1 MFVVPRLLGHS
12 RFRELTSY
20 GSISGLP
27 TVYPI
32 DSFGFKLIYS
42 YIPTVLATGIE
53 PIMIALG
60 TYHCMV
66 APYKRLSRPKNRAD
80 TSLALSLDFDRS
92 PPQFQLLRAIRSRDA
107 QVGALALAI
116 LVVNLL
122 AITFGSLFF
131 VSTDAVRTSEVP
143 VTVWD
148 MPKSLERFPAL
159 AGDVYLSLS
168 ATLSNKTGNRY
179 TQDNPL
185 FYIPPMSFDNG
196 QSYDPRKQYALE
208 QLTHSQAPAGE
219 IEWSSLVF
227 GSDVKCVLIPQ
238 EAIRSSCTNG
248 MLETISC
255 GEPLPSNISGTFTA
269 QVEVAFSGGEVSWG
283 RGTPDKWYFSG
294 MSTDAF
300 VYLNTLTASSFLVG
314 WSEMPA
320 DPKPRSDVFP
330 STQLPRIDTVA
341 LYCDSHFKVGSVTAS
356 LNTANGV
363 IKTSDVVFPLQ
374 YENNGSAIE
383 MILGFH
389 VDIEHG
395 EGKNYWALIDGDRSL
410 MWFNLIMARLY
421 PNLVRTNLVN
431 DTHIPSTD
439 QLVEAFENVYNRL
452 FAQSLQMYSDN
463 VFANVTTKDITAVF
477 RTKEPR
483 VRVSTSM
490 FIVSCAVM
498 FYLILVLLALYC
510 TPQANDYY
518 QNYVPTSLALMWTL
532 LYASTAKDDCAQLR
546 GSNPEERARQLVEL
560 GNTYSLGEFLGNDGR
575 THWGVSKAV
584 KPKDTFT
591 DAKKG

>member
-1 MFVVPRLLGHS
+1 MV
-12 RFRELTSY
+12 RFHA
-20 GSISGLP
+20 GLP
-27 TVYPI
+27 TVFPV
-32 DSFGFKLIYS
+32 DSFGFKFIYS

-66 APYKRLSRPKNRAD
+66 APYKRLRRPKNRAD
-80 TSLALSLDFDRS
+80 SSLALSLDFDRS

-131 VSTDAVRTSEVP
+131 VSDAVHTSEVP
-143 VTVWD
+143 ATVWD
-148 MPKSLERFPAL
+148 MPKSLESF
-159 AGDVYLSLS
+159 AGASEYGIDYGGVYLSLS

-196 QSYDPRKQYALE
+196 QSYDPRKPYALE
-208 QLTHSQAPAGE
+208 TLAHSQSPAGK

-227 GSDVKCVLIPQ
+227 GSDVKCVLVPQ
-238 EAIRSSCTNG
+238 EAIRSSCTND
-248 MLETISC
+248 MLETVSC
-255 GEPLPSNISGTFTA
+255 GEPLPSNITGTFAA
-269 QVEVAFSGGEVSWG
+269 QVEVAFSGGETSWG
-283 RGTPDKWYFSG
+283 KQVPDKWSFRG

-300 VYLNTLTASSFLVG
+300 VYLNTLTGSSFLVG

-320 DPKPRSDVFP
+320 DPEPKSDVFP

-356 LNTANGV
+356 LDTATGE
-363 IKTSDVVFPLQ
+363 IKTSDVVFPLE
-374 YENNGSAIE
+374 YENNRSAIE
-383 MILGFH
+383 IIISFH
-389 VDIEHG
+389 TAIEHG
-395 EGKNYWALIDGDRSL
+395 EGKNYWELIDGERSL
-410 MWFNLIMARLY
+410 MWFNGIMTRLY
-421 PNLVRTNLVN
+421 PNLVRKGLVN
-431 DTHIPSTD
+431 ETHLPSTD

-452 FAQSLQMYSDN
+452 FVQSLQMYSDN
-463 VFANVTTKDITAVF
+463 IFANVTTKHITAVF

-510 TPQANDYY
+510 RPQANDYY
-518 QNYVPTSLALMWTL
+518 QNYLPTSLALMWTF

-546 GSNPEERARQLVEL
+546 GSTPEERARQLAEL
-560 GNTYSLGEFLGNDGR
+560 GNAYSLGEFVGNDGR
-575 THWGVSKAV
+575 THWGVSKV
-584 KPKDTFT
+584 EKPKDTFT
-591 DAKKG
+591 DSKKG